1 MKKINLHQKLTIEWT
16 IKPHV
21 FYESLAIQIPY
32 PVSLRKHPFKG
43 PTTKTCPFTTH
54 MFFLQIWHLS
64 PPTTLFHTGI
74 WASFTALTPKKKH
87 PTKQSWY
94 IYIYS
99 YPVWNYTWQ
108 DVIPIKR
115 IVFEP
120 SMFRGYVSFRETSFF
135 GTFCYPV
142 APFFFGYTKTCVFSS
157 WKVHEAGQIIIFHQP
172 RFPWNKGISLP

>member
-1 MKKINLHQKLTIEWT
+1 MNHKTPCFLW
-16 IKPHV
+16 V
-21 FYESLAIQIPY
+21 LAIQIPY

-94 IYIYS
+94 IYIATLS
-99 YPVWNYTWQ
+99 ETTPDKMLSQLKGSFSNHQCSGAMWVSEKLAFLARFVTLWLHFFSG
-108 DVIPIKR
+108 IPKH
-115 IVFEP
+115 VF
-120 SMFRGYVSFRETSFF
+120 FL
-135 GTFCYPV
+135 
-142 APFFFGYTKTCVFSS
+142 
-157 WKVHEAGQIIIFHQP
+157 HERYMKLA
-172 RFPWNKGISLP
+172 KL